1 MLAVGVPDQIGQKC
15 GWVVV
20 AQLCTVADGT
30 VYGGLV
36 IGKLGTIR
44 GEQMPVYLSFFP
56 VCALREPRLTLAKQI

>member
-36 IGKLGTIR
+36 IGKFGTIR
-44 GEQMPVYLSFFP
+44 GEQMPVYLNFFRS
-56 VCALREPRLTLAKQI
+56 VACVSQD

>member
-1 MLAVGVPDQIGQKC
+1 MLAAGVPDQISQKC

-36 IGKLGTIR
+36 IGKFGTIR
-44 GEQMPVYLSFFP
+44 GEQMPVYLSFP
-56 VCALREPRLTLAKQI
+56 VCGLREPRLTLAKQI